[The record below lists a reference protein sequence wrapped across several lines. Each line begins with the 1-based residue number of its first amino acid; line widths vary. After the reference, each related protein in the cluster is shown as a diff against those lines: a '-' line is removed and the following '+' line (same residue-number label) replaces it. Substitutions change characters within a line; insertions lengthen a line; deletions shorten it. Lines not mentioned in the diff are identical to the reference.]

1 MTDHQDQIAKD
12 QQELDQLQAEIDE
25 VRSHTPEEQMRRE
38 PHFLDSGTVGTD
50 VEDNSIVPPG

>member
-1 MTDHQDQIAKD
+1 MTDPKDQIAKD

-38 PHFLDSGTVGTD
+38 RHFLDGGTVGSE
-50 VEDNSIVPPG
+50 VEDNTIAPG